1 MFCYLYL
8 LMWFFYIIVFQ
19 GLLFF
24 LALRIHSKF
33 SLSLSLSL
41 SLLLLEMFY
50 TDSEKPIMI
59 IAKQHPLPQ
68 IKQSKQKLS
77 HKQVYAYST

>member
-8 LMWFFYIIVFQ
+8 LMWF
-19 GLLFF
+19 LLRYCFPRITFF
-24 LALRIHSKF
+24 LGLTNSFKI
-33 SLSLSLSL
+33 LSLSL

-77 HKQVYAYST
+77 QKQVYAYST